1 MPIKHGVNYSRRS
14 VLKNPSTPRDIV
26 RDGDDATTNAVVA
39 STARRG
45 HFLVV
50 EFV

>member
-1 MPIKHGVNYSRRS
+1 MPIKLAVNYSCRS
-14 VLKNPSTPRDIV
+14 VLKNTSTQPKLLEMDV
-26 RDGDDATTNAVVA
+26 STTNAVAA